1 MSKLKGLISSLFP
14 FPPFPTQRCPYYTYY
29 HLLKGVMKVFYYNH
43 AHTHTHTPWFL
54 TSYRTALNT
63 IFFETEFHN
72 ILELNTHL
80 ITFYKWD

>member
-1 MSKLKGLISSLFP
+1 MPILYILSLTKGGNEGV
-14 FPPFPTQRCPYYTYY
+14 
-29 HLLKGVMKVFYYNH
+29 LLQSC
-43 AHTHTHTPWFL
+43 THTHTPWFL